1 MATRGRACVAPR
13 RAGGGRE
20 SPVGVSAELSRTS
33 GAAECGPAV
42 LLETHFKTG
51 PVSVCLKGTF
61 LLFLDICFK
70 FIYGNQIKM
79 VSAYIYYNI
88 DTDFIVLK
96 FLLFMVVTSY
106 Y

>member
-1 MATRGRACVAPR
+1 MT
-13 RAGGGRE
+13 
-20 SPVGVSAELSRTS
+20 SA
-33 GAAECGPAV
+33 AAECGLAA
-42 LLETHFKTG
+42 LLFEIPFKTG

-61 LLFLDICFK
+61 LLLLDICFK

-79 VSAYIYYNI
+79 VSAYICYNI
-88 DTDFIVLK
+88 VTDFIVLK